1 VGLLLSSGC
10 SCSKKA
16 LDTSPPVLSD
26 VCTSVVTQTSAAIIW
41 STDEP
46 SSSQVEYRLEHASNT
61 YQSAWGEVNTVLVT
75 IHSVTLSGLQP
86 DTCYCYRVRS
96 SDAAGNELVS
106 DELAFLT
113 SDDLLIGIYYH
124 PWWNQKKWQ
133 EQQEYV
139 NQPTL
144 GRYNNR
150 DIIDQHVSWASESGI
165 DFLAVSWWGP
175 DWEYNVESAAWRDR
189 TITDCLL
196 PAAERLDIC
205 ILYETCGR
213 LKKDSGAFYPAKPEG
228 SENSNEEILLRDFEY
243 LCENYFSH
251 PSYLKL
257 EGRPVVFLALSWE
270 FRGWADALARLR
282 QAMSRAGHDVFLVG
296 IMDSWQNPDW
306 TSCCW
311 FDTLTCYHMFT
322 PDPDRVQIHDST
334 IDASDLLDRVDER
347 YEVWSSAGLGFVP
360 NVMPGFNDS
369 LNPNGAGNPALPRST
384 EFFES
389 LWSVAGKHLDDY
401 IKRVMTCRFHL

>member
-1 VGLLLSSGC
+1 M
-10 SCSKKA
+10 
-16 LDTSPPVLSD
+16 LSD

-113 SDDLLIGIYYH
+113 SDDLLVGIYYH

-165 DFLAVSWWGP
+165 DFWP
-175 DWEYNVESAAWRDR
+175 
-189 TITDCLL
+189 
-196 PAAERLDIC
+196 
-205 ILYETCGR
+205 
-213 LKKDSGAFYPAKPEG
+213 
-228 SENSNEEILLRDFEY
+228 
-243 LCENYFSH
+243 
-251 PSYLKL
+251 
-257 EGRPVVFLALSWE
+257 
-270 FRGWADALARLR
+270 
-282 QAMSRAGHDVFLVG
+282 
-296 IMDSWQNPDW
+296 
-306 TSCCW
+306 
-311 FDTLTCYHMFT
+311 
-322 PDPDRVQIHDST
+322 
-334 IDASDLLDRVDER
+334 
-347 YEVWSSAGLGFVP
+347 
-360 NVMPGFNDS
+360 
-369 LNPNGAGNPALPRST
+369 
-384 EFFES
+384 
-389 LWSVAGKHLDDY
+389 
-401 IKRVMTCRFHL
+401 